1 MKKVFLALLT
11 VLALGTLAA
20 CGGDPDPESIELDES
35 SVEIDVGESVTVSAT
50 VEPEDADQDVEW
62 SSDDTSVATVD
73 DGEITGVAEGSAT
86 ITATSTV
93 DEDITASVDVT
104 VEEEE
109 DDPSGDDDD
118 PESISLSEEDLEL
131 EVGEQLLIEATVEP
145 EEAEQDVEWSSD
157 DEDVAEI
164 SGGVLEAIGEGEA
177 TITATSTEDDSVSAS
192 ITVTVIEPLID
203 IADVVAMDDGE
214 EDIFIEGVVTA
225 LTSHSTFFVED
236 STGAIAVYDSDS
248 SNDGPDGE
256 FISEVAVGDR
266 VRLTGEKESYHELN
280 RLVPDSVEVLESDV
294 DLPDPVNLDEAIQDE
309 IDSIN
314 ADIEEE
320 NAELEEGETE
330 EDLVDR
336 LTQDEFEELLAAYQ
350 GRRVSMS
357 EYVVSNIDEDQYGT
371 FTV

>member
-214 EDIFIEGVVTA
+214 DDLFIEGVVTA

-266 VRLTGEKESYHELN
+266 VRLTGEK
-280 RLVPDSVEVLESDV
+280 
-294 DLPDPVNLDEAIQDE
+294 
-309 IDSIN
+309 
-314 ADIEEE
+314 
-320 NAELEEGETE
+320 G
-330 EDLVDR
+330 
-336 LTQDEFEELLAAYQ
+336 
-350 GRRVSMS
+350 
-357 EYVVSNIDEDQYGT
+357 
-371 FTV
+371 